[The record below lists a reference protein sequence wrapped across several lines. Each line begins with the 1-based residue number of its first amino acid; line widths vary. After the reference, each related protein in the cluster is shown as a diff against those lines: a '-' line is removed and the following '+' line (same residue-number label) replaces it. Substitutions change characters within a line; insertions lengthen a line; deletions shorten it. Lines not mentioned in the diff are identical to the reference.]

1 LSSQPV
7 FANLTTM
14 RKAFIAIAAFL
25 VTLTIMLGL
34 TYPPLW
40 WIAIFT
46 FPIVL
51 LGIYDLYQPKHS
63 IVRNYPVVGRL
74 RYFMEDLRPKVY
86 QYFVESDT
94 NGKPF
99 SRLSRSLI
107 YQRAKMENDTIPF
120 GTQLDVYENG
130 YEWLS
135 HSIAAISHHEL
146 DENPRVL
153 VGGPNCLQP
162 YSASIYNISAMSF
175 GSLSQNAILALNG
188 GAKMGGF
195 AHNTGEGGISDYHKN
210 PGGDLIWQIGTG
222 YFGCRH
228 HDGKFNDD
236 AFAEKAQAPQIKM
249 IEIKLSQGAKPG
261 HGGILPARK
270 VTPEIARIRLVK
282 EGFDVISPPAH
293 SEFRTPLEM
302 LGFVKKLRD
311 LSGGKPVGIKLCI
324 GRRSEF
330 FAICKA
336 MVETST
342 YVDFITVDGGE
353 GGTGASPQE
362 FSNAVGMPLREAVA
376 FVYDVLTGFGLK
388 KHIKIIS
395 SGKVASGFDLVKN
408 IALGADLCNSAR
420 GMMFALGCIQ
430 ALECNSNTCPTGVA
444 TQDASLMKG
453 LVVEDKT
460 VRVFNFHRLTVAS
473 AVELLGAAGLHH
485 THELTRAYVNR
496 RMAPNI
502 MQSYMETY
510 PYIPEGSLLKTPY
523 PIRFELGM
531 ALSTSASFVPTDYKV
546 SLIDYT
552 HANSFS
558 DSLEGMSKS
567 SDN

>member
-7 FANLTTM
+7 FVNLTTM

-228 HDGKFNDD
+228 HDGKFNDE
-236 AFAEKAQAPQIKM
+236 AFAEKAQALQIKM

-558 DSLEGMSKS
+558 DSLEGLSKS

>member
-1 LSSQPV
+1 
-7 FANLTTM
+7 
-14 RKAFIAIAAFL
+14 
-25 VTLTIMLGL
+25 
-34 TYPPLW
+34 
-40 WIAIFT
+40 
-46 FPIVL
+46 
-51 LGIYDLYQPKHS
+51 
-63 IVRNYPVVGRL
+63 
-74 RYFMEDLRPKVY
+74 MEDLRPKVY

-153 VGGPNCLQP
+153 VGGPECLQP

-228 HDGKFNDD
+228 HDGRFNDE
-236 AFAEKAQAPQIKM
+236 AFAEKAQSPQIKM

-270 VTPEIARIRLVK
+270 VTPDIAKIRLVK

-293 SEFRTPLEM
+293 AEFKTPLEM
-302 LGFVKKLRD
+302 LAFVKKLRD
-311 LSGGKPVGIKLCI
+311 LSGGKPIGIKLCI

-336 MVETST
+336 MVESSI

-376 FVYDVLTGFGLK
+376 FVFDVLTGFDLK
-388 KHIKIIS
+388 KHIKIVS

-444 TQDASLMKG
+444 TQDPSLMKG

-473 AVELLGAAGLHH
+473 AIELLGAAGLHH
-485 THELTRAYVNR
+485 TYELTRAYINR

-546 SLIDYT
+546 SLVDYT

-558 DSLEGMSKS
+558 DSIDGVSKS

>member
-1 LSSQPV
+1 
-7 FANLTTM
+7 M

-25 VTLTIMLGL
+25 VALTVMLGL

-40 WIAIFT
+40 WLFIFT
-46 FPIVL
+46 GPIVL

-74 RYFMEDLRPKVY
+74 RYFMEDMRPKIY

-99 SRLSRSLI
+99 SRLNRSLI

-135 HSIAAISHHEL
+135 HSISAISHHEL
-146 DENPRVL
+146 EENPRVL
-153 VGGPNCLQP
+153 VGGPACTKP
-162 YSASIYNISAMSF
+162 YSASIFNISAMSF

-195 AHNTGEGGISDYHKN
+195 AHNTGEGGISDYHAN

-222 YFGCRH
+222 YFGCRN
-228 HDGKFNDD
+228 HDDGSFNPQ
-236 AFAEKAQAPQIKM
+236 AFAERSQSEQVKM

-261 HGGILPARK
+261 HGGILPAKK
-270 VTPEIARIRLVK
+270 VTPEIARIRLVR

-293 SEFRTPLEM
+293 SAFRTPLE
-302 LGFVKKLRD
+302 LIGFVKQLRE
-311 LSGGKPVGIKLCI
+311 LSGGKPIGIKLCI

-336 MVETST
+336 MIETGT

-376 FVYDVLTGFGLK
+376 FVYDVLSGFNLK
-388 KHIKIIS
+388 QHIKIIA

-453 LVVEDKT
+453 LVVEDKK

-485 THELTRAYVNR
+485 PYQLTRAYINR
-496 RMAPNI
+496 RIAPNV
-502 MQSYMETY
+502 MQSYMESF
-510 PYIPEGSLLKTPY
+510 PYIPEGSLLQTPY
-523 PIRFELGM
+523 PMRFELGM
-531 ALSTSASFVPTDYKV
+531 ALSVSSSFNPTDYKV
-546 SLIDYT
+546 SMVDYA

-558 DSLEGMSKS
+558 DNLNGDRVSP
-567 SDN
+567 

>member
-1 LSSQPV
+1 
-7 FANLTTM
+7 M
-14 RKAFIAIAAFL
+14 RKAFIALAAFL
-25 VTLTIMLGL
+25 VTATVMISLAW
-34 TYPPLW
+34 PPFFW
-40 WIAIFT
+40 AFIFVGP
-46 FPIVL
+46 FVI

-63 IVRNYPVVGRL
+63 IVRNYPVFGRL
-74 RYFMEDLRPKVY
+74 RYFAEDLRPKVY

-107 YQRAKMENDTIPF
+107 YQRAKKETDTIPF

-146 DENPRVL
+146 EPNPRVII
-153 VGGPNCLQP
+153 GGPDCKQP
-162 YSASIYNISAMSF
+162 YAASIFNISAMSF
-175 GSLSQNAILALNG
+175 GSLSENAIRALNG
-188 GAKMGGF
+188 GAFMGNF
-195 AHNTGEGGISDYHKN
+195 AHNTGEGGISDYHLAEK
-210 PGGDLIWQIGTG
+210 GDLIWQIGTG

-228 HDGKFNDD
+228 HDGTFNDE
-236 AFAEKAQAPQIKM
+236 AFAQRSKMEQVKM
-249 IEIKLSQGAKPG
+249 IDIKLSQGAKPG
-261 HGGILPARK
+261 HGGILPAQK

-282 EGFDVISPPAH
+282 EGYDVLSPPSH
-293 SEFRTPLEM
+293 SAFSTPLELM
-302 LGFVKKLRD
+302 DFVKKLRT

-324 GRRSEF
+324 GRKSEF

-336 MVETST
+336 MVKTGI

-388 KHIKIIS
+388 KHIKIIA
-395 SGKVASGFDLVKN
+395 SGKVVSGFDLIKN

-430 ALECNSNTCPTGVA
+430 ALECNTNTCPTGVA
-444 TQDASLMKG
+444 TQDPSLMKG
-453 LVVEDKT
+453 LVVEDKKT
-460 VRVFNFHRLTVAS
+460 RVFNYHRLTVAS
-473 AVELLGAAGLHH
+473 AIELLGAAGLRHPYQ
-485 THELTRAYVNR
+485 LTRAYINR
-496 RMAPNI
+496 RISPNV
-502 MQSYMETY
+502 MQSYIETF

-523 PIRFELGM
+523 PTKYELGM
-531 ALSTSASFVPTDYKV
+531 ALSTSKSFAPTDYKV
-546 SLIDYT
+546 SQIDYA
-552 HANSFS
+552 HANS
-558 DSLEGMSKS
+558 LNG
-567 SDN
+567 

>member
-1 LSSQPV
+1 
-7 FANLTTM
+7 M

-25 VTLTIMLGL
+25 VALTVMLGL

-40 WIAIFT
+40 WMAIFT
-46 FPIVL
+46 FPLVI

-99 SRLSRSLI
+99 SRLNRSLI

-146 DENPRVL
+146 DESPRVL
-153 VGGPNCLQP
+153 VGGPGCTQP
-162 YSASIYNISAMSF
+162 YAASIYNISAMSF
-175 GSLSQNAILALNG
+175 GSLSQNAILALSG

-195 AHNTGEGGISDYHKN
+195 AHNTGEGGISDYHLR

-228 HDGKFNDD
+228 HDGSFNFE
-236 AFAEKAQAPQIKM
+236 AFAERSKSEQVKM

-293 SEFRTPLEM
+293 SAFKTPLE
-302 LGFVKKLRD
+302 LIEFVRKLRD

-324 GRRSEF
+324 GRKSEF
-330 FAICKA
+330 FAMCKA
-336 MVETST
+336 MVETGV

-362 FSNAVGMPLREAVA
+362 FSNAVGMPLREGVA
-376 FVYDVLTGFGLK
+376 FVYDVLTGFDLK
-388 KHIKIIS
+388 KHIKIIA

-420 GMMFALGCIQ
+420 AMMFALGCIQ

-444 TQDASLMKG
+444 TQDPSLMKG

-485 THELTRAYVNR
+485 PHQLTRAYINR
-496 RMAPNI
+496 RIAPNV
-502 MQSYMETY
+502 MQSYMESF
-510 PYIPEGSLLKTPY
+510 PYIPEGSLLQTPY
-523 PIRFELGM
+523 PLRFELGM
-531 ALSTSASFVPTDYKV
+531 ALSTSASFMPTDYKV
-546 SLIDYT
+546 SRVDYA

-558 DSLEGMSKS
+558 DDLEENK
-567 SDN
+567 

>member
-1 LSSQPV
+1 
-7 FANLTTM
+7 M

-336 MVETST
+336 MVETGT

-558 DSLEGMSKS
+558 DSLEGVSKS

>member
-1 LSSQPV
+1 
-7 FANLTTM
+7 M

-25 VTLTIMLGL
+25 VTLTVMLGL

-228 HDGKFNDD
+228 PDGKFNDE
-236 AFAEKAQAPQIKM
+236 AYAEKAQSPQIKM

-311 LSGGKPVGIKLCI
+311 LSGGKPIGIKLCI

-336 MVETST
+336 MVETGT

-567 SDN
+567 SGN

>member
-1 LSSQPV
+1 
-7 FANLTTM
+7 M

-25 VTLTIMLGL
+25 VTLTVMLGL

-228 HDGKFNDD
+228 PDGKFNDE
-236 AFAEKAQAPQIKM
+236 AYAEKAQSPQIKM

-311 LSGGKPVGIKLCI
+311 LSGGKPIGIKLCI

-336 MVETST
+336 MVETGT